1 MMSSTECRKR
11 LRRNSNVIDLQTNH
25 NFFMKLAE
33 FMFNHDLTLYEIIHS
48 KIYDKM
54 FNGREY
60 ELINSRSFFRILS
73 EKGLKISED
82 EKKAVNNLLK
92 SHFLLD
98 VIEVDKIAKILEELD
113 IKEDIPNASKNYDYK
128 HLSAHDIRIMNRVV
142 KYMDDNNIEE
152 IEDFIGRDRIS
163 VIEVIGKSKREDVKI
178 LNANDFLESLL
189 EKNLLDDDELNEGL
203 QMFFAISVDN
213 IDKLMVRKIKKWVK
227 DFKNVKY
234 FKYFG
239 TIFRDEET
247 VLSDIDDESSPVSM
261 QDAFRSNIQ
270 NKAQIIEHK
279 GKRNPKLRN

>member
-1 MMSSTECRKR
+1 MKWMILFMLEKFQNNEFEKTVANLNMDINIKALMIMLMRDSNSLSFISADAIRNLKENIQREEKNFARSEVQTVPVIKQVHQTKFDEFNSMQKELKEKSS
-11 LRRNSNVIDLQTNH
+11 VVDLQTNH

-33 FMFNHDLTLYEIIHS
+33 FMFNNDLTLYEIIHT

-60 ELINSRSFFRILS
+60 ELINSRSFFRLLA

-92 SHFLLD
+92 THFLLD

-142 KYMDDNNIEE
+142 KYMNDYGIDD

-163 VIEVIGKSKREDVKI
+163 VIEVIGKSK
-178 LNANDFLESLL
+178 
-189 EKNLLDDDELNEGL
+189 
-203 QMFFAISVDN
+203 
-213 IDKLMVRKIKKWVK
+213 
-227 DFKNVKY
+227 
-234 FKYFG
+234 
-239 TIFRDEET
+239 
-247 VLSDIDDESSPVSM
+247 
-261 QDAFRSNIQ
+261 
-270 NKAQIIEHK
+270 
-279 GKRNPKLRN
+279 

>member
-1 MMSSTECRKR
+1 
-11 LRRNSNVIDLQTNH
+11 
-25 NFFMKLAE
+25 MKLAE